1 MSHTHL
7 SHPLLVTLVRLGTP
21 VTIQMRLIDVSGLGV
36 EGRGL
41 AAVEDEEE
49 EEAVEEVEEVRELLS
64 LTMSVARR

>member
-1 MSHTHL
+1 
-7 SHPLLVTLVRLGTP
+7 
-21 VTIQMRLIDVSGLGV
+21 MRLIDVSGLGV